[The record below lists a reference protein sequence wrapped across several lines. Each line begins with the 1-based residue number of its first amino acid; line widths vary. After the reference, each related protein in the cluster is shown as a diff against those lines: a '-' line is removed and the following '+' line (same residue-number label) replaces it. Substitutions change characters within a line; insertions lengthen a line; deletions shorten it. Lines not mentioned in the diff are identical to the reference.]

1 MIGSHNV
8 AKNDA
13 QTSRNLFED
22 SSSNIVS
29 TLSLAIQRERDI
41 VVTMDAYFVAFP
53 SANQRD
59 FKLWMSSL
67 TVLKRYPELS
77 GVAEIVLVPRS
88 QLAKFEASAVRDP
101 AGALGPGG
109 TFGLSPAGNRP
120 YYCLAKVS
128 VSRRGDSGPA
138 AGLDY
143 CGTPLGPL
151 FMKARDSGLG
161 AYLPYGSGKSQELV
175 IGTPIYKTGVA
186 PTTVLKR
193 RGALLGWTG
202 TELVPNVLL
211 ATSLRGYPNTAV
223 KFQFNSGNIVATF
236 RAGKAPR
243 GAQTMSTNL
252 HNGWRIET
260 YAGVNNGSIFSNV
273 NALALLLVG
282 LALSM
287 LLGAMLY
294 ILGTGR
300 SRALGL
306 VKERTSDLEHLA
318 LHDVLTGLPNRAL
331 ILDRIGQMIAR
342 VRRDHTGSALLFLDL
357 DNFKDINDTLGHT
370 VGDQLLVEVGKRLTS
385 ILREGDTVGRLSG
398 DEFVILAE
406 GDSLH
411 PDAGALG
418 QRILDALS
426 ESFTVKDCAAALSVS
441 ASIGIAQGERN
452 HPEDLL
458 RDADIAMY
466 RAKGA
471 GKNRVVAFVPSMQ
484 EDVVVRRALGV
495 DLQKA
500 LDNEE
505 FFLMY
510 QPIVDLKSGIITGAE
525 ALLRWRHPERG
536 VIQPDQF
543 IPALESSGLIIPVGL
558 WVLGEACRQGFEWLE
573 RGVWL
578 DLSVNISAR
587 QLEYDQIVDD
597 VKNVLTLSVY
607 PADMLTLELTET
619 TLMADVEDSIERL
632 RLLKSLGIR
641 LAIDDF
647 GTGYSSIAYLR
658 QFPVDGIKIDRSFV
672 SNIVET
678 AEAASL
684 VHTLIQLGK
693 DLGLSTVAEGVE
705 TDAQRLKLIAEDAD
719 FAQGFLFARP
729 LLADDIEALAKLNA
743 MSGNG
748 IQ

>member
-1 MIGSHNV
+1 
-8 AKNDA
+8 
-13 QTSRNLFED
+13 
-22 SSSNIVS
+22 
-29 TLSLAIQRERDI
+29 
-41 VVTMDAYFVAFP
+41 
-53 SANQRD
+53 
-59 FKLWMSSL
+59 
-67 TVLKRYPELS
+67 
-77 GVAEIVLVPRS
+77 
-88 QLAKFEASAVRDP
+88 
-101 AGALGPGG
+101 
-109 TFGLSPAGNRP
+109 
-120 YYCLAKVS
+120 
-128 VSRRGDSGPA
+128 
-138 AGLDY
+138 
-143 CGTPLGPL
+143 
-151 FMKARDSGLG
+151 
-161 AYLPYGSGKSQELV
+161 
-175 IGTPIYKTGVA
+175 
-186 PTTVLKR
+186 
-193 RGALLGWTG
+193 
-202 TELVPNVLL
+202 
-211 ATSLRGYPNTAV
+211 
-223 KFQFNSGNIVATF
+223 
-236 RAGKAPR
+236 
-243 GAQTMSTNL
+243 
-252 HNGWRIET
+252 
-260 YAGVNNGSIFSNV
+260 
-273 NALALLLVG
+273 
-282 LALSM
+282 
-287 LLGAMLY
+287 
-294 ILGTGR
+294 
-300 SRALGL
+300 
-306 VKERTSDLEHLA
+306 
-318 LHDVLTGLPNRAL
+318 
-331 ILDRIGQMIAR
+331 
-342 VRRDHTGSALLFLDL
+342 
-357 DNFKDINDTLGHT
+357 
-370 VGDQLLVEVGKRLTS
+370 LVEVGKRLTS

>member
-1 MIGSHNV
+1 
-8 AKNDA
+8 
-13 QTSRNLFED
+13 
-22 SSSNIVS
+22 
-29 TLSLAIQRERDI
+29 
-41 VVTMDAYFVAFP
+41 
-53 SANQRD
+53 
-59 FKLWMSSL
+59 
-67 TVLKRYPELS
+67 
-77 GVAEIVLVPRS
+77 
-88 QLAKFEASAVRDP
+88 
-101 AGALGPGG
+101 
-109 TFGLSPAGNRP
+109 
-120 YYCLAKVS
+120 
-128 VSRRGDSGPA
+128 
-138 AGLDY
+138 
-143 CGTPLGPL
+143 
-151 FMKARDSGLG
+151 MKARDSGLG